1 MAFNAYEYVKNIYDS
16 KVGWHTADKAGD
28 KAKKDEYAKNAQQF
42 YQGLI
47 DNGYSDVAD
56 ALKNTNDVGAKYIV
70 DSFMQKNASPPTS
83 TTPEV
88 KDTSSI
94 TGKINDLYGIQRS
107 DRDTMAKKYDTLEDY
122 NYNHNPYESDIGK
135 AIMEKYQY
143 QGKTASDNAVASG
156 GASNGGNIDSY
167 ASANANRQQLAFT
180 NAGNQAIL
188 NDFNARIG
196 NAKDILN
203 NLGVYQQNQDKGMQ
217 TTINQQQTEEQRKFD
232 NDVKT
237 SEVTGYVPES
247 MNYSNN
253 PFFNK
258 DGTLINPDT
267 TDYSQIITNARNK
280 LKTTTDSSEKANL
293 EATIKYATQARAY
306 KILNM
311 PKYSKWA
318 NTMEFTS
325 PDETLTSKVTN
336 KELDYNKEI
345 EDNKL
350 STTKELTQAELEA
363 QERMNN
369 ADNATNLTIAD
380 KELQAKV
387 AEAEEDKT
395 WSEELS
401 DADIKGDAR
410 GFLDA
415 YVYQSWLND
424 ERFDVRELFES
435 NNANLA
441 TYLENPTNST
451 VQPFKITKNDAAK
464 ILNLLNIES
473 FYIGYDKDGNKI
485 YLPASK
491 WLDSQKWYDEYAD
504 KKDDA
509 VDINALLK

>member
-1 MAFNAYEYVKNIYDS
+1 MAFNAYDYVKNIYDS

-28 KAKKDEYAKNAQQF
+28 RKKADEYAKNAQQY

-196 NAKDILN
+196 NAKDILK

-311 PKYSKWA
+311 PKYNKWA
-318 NTMEFTS
+318 NTMELAS

-369 ADNATNLTIAD
+369 ADNATNLTIKD

-387 AEAEEDKT
+387 AEAEEDEDWSNFSEKIGIGNNDIATRNFITHNIQPLIDNDLNITTKDGEVYYATVSNDGKT
-395 WSEELS
+395 TENSLK
-401 DADIKGDAR
+401 DLLI
-410 GFLDA
+410 
-415 YVYQSWLND
+415 
-424 ERFDVRELFES
+424 S
-435 NNANLA
+435 NS
-441 TYLENPTNST
+441 P
-451 VQPFKITKNDAAK
+451 KITKDGAMK
-464 ILNLLNIES
+464 I
-473 FYIGYDKDGNKI
+473 
-485 YLPASK
+485 
-491 WLDSQKWYDEYAD
+491 W
-504 KKDDA
+504 
-509 VDINALLK
+509 NALSGNDVTWVDNYTWYGDKEDPTE